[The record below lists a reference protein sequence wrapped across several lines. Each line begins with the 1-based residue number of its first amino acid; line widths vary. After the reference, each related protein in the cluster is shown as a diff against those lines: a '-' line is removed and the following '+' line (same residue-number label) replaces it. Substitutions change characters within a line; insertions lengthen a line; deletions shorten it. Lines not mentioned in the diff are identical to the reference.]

1 MNITIPAI
9 NDADDALI
17 GHAILA
23 LTRLNQR
30 GLISEATFEALIEE
44 MARAIANEIVDHALG
59 ERPAS

>member
-1 MNITIPAI
+1 MNITIPVI

-23 LTRLNQR
+23 LTRLNHR
-30 GLISEATFEALIEE
+30 GLISEPTFDAIIDE
-44 MARAIANEIVDHALG
+44 MARAIANEFVDKALG